1 MPKLSDTKI
10 RAAKSREKP
19 YKLFDSYG
27 LFLIVHPK
35 GGRWWRQ
42 RYQWA
47 GKEQLLSL
55 GTYPDVGLAAARNR
69 SEEIRKQVANRVDPS
84 ADRQEQKAA
93 QRAAGEST
101 YKAVFL
107 EWLEKTGKARKWT
120 EDHVER
126 VKRRFEVHFHPWLG
140 SKPIAEVSDDDIM
153 ACLKRMEDR
162 DLIDT
167 AKRALSENDLLFR
180 YAKGRKLVKH
190 NVVADLRGPDTL
202 PRVKVTHHASLIDPS
217 QVGGLLRAIDNYHGG
232 FVVKCALRFAPLV
245 FVRPGEL
252 RLATWSEFDL
262 DQAEWRIPPER
273 MKMREQHIVP
283 LSKQALAILRE
294 LQPLT
299 GPDGLVFPQARNAS
313 RPISENTLNVGL
325 RACGYTKEQ
334 QTAHGFRSMASTLL
348 NERGTNS
355 DWIEAQLAHGERNGS
370 RASYNFAKY
379 LPERRKMMQT
389 WADYLVRLKEGAVS
403 SWARAHPATVAPAGS
418 NRSSR
423 GGNETAEASGVEG
436 HESDLASTQAVT

>member
-1 MPKLSDTKI
+1 MPKLSDSKI
-10 RAAKSREKP
+10 RSAKHRDKP
-19 YKLFDSYG
+19 YKLFDSEG

-42 RYQWA
+42 RYYWG

-55 GTYPDVGLAAARNR
+55 GTYPEVGLAAARER
-69 SEEIRKQVANRVDPS
+69 GEEVRKQVANGVDPS
-84 ADRQEQKAA
+84 ADRRQQKVA
-93 QRAAGEST
+93 RRSAGETT
-101 YKAVFL
+101 YRSVFL

-120 EDHVER
+120 GDHVER

-140 SKPIAEVSDDDIM
+140 PKPIAHVTDDDVM
-153 ACLKRMEDR
+153 ACLRRMEDR

-167 AKRALSENDLLFR
+167 AHRALSENDALFR

-202 PRVKVTHHASLIDPS
+202 PKVKVAHHASLKDPA

-232 FVVKCALRFAPLV
+232 FVVKSALRFAPLV
-245 FVRPGEL
+245 FVRPVEL
-252 RLATWSEFDL
+252 RLATWLEFDL
-262 DQAEWRIPPER
+262 DKAEWRIPPER

-283 LSKQALAILRE
+283 LSKQAVVILRE
-294 LQPLT
+294 LHPLT

-348 NERGTNS
+348 NEQGFNR
-355 DWIEAQLAHGERNGS
+355 DWIERQLAHGERDNS
-370 RASYNFAKY
+370 RGSYNFAEY
-379 LPERRKMMQT
+379 LPERRRMMQA
-389 WADYLVRLKEGAVS
+389 WADYLQSL
-403 SWARAHPATVAPAGS
+403 
-418 NRSSR
+418 RS
-423 GGNETAEASGVEG
+423 GGG
-436 HESDLASTQAVT
+436 